1 MLPALLRSSRILP
14 FSTYSGCGT
23 LAREPAA
30 ARAALAVASLSS
42 KVTRPALTS
51 GTVILESS
59 KEVSKLSA
67 VSLVTVP
74 SWSTGAPLEKDG
86 DETIDWSI
94 WEPAVAKSWMFTLS
108 RLTTSSRP
116 CGSL

>member
-1 MLPALLRSSRILP
+1 M
-14 FSTYSGCGT
+14 
-23 LAREPAA
+23 
-30 ARAALAVASLSS
+30 ASLS
-42 KVTRPALTS
+42 KRVTRPALTS

-59 KEVSKLSA
+59 KAVSKLSA

-74 SWSTGAPLEKDG
+74 SWRTGAPLEKDG
-86 DETIDWSI
+86 DETMDWSI